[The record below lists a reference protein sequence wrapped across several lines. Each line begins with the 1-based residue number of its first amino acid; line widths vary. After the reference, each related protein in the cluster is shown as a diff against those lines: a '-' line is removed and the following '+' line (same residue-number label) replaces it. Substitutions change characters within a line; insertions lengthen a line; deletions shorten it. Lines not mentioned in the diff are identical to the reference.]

1 MTLKNVLTKVVSR
14 AIIDKHSKNGALKNQ
29 AENRFLSAKGQLPG
43 RKQDGFWRGKSEK
56 ISHSESRM
64 TVMSKK
70 KASETILKE
79 FQKKLKKSA

>member
-14 AIIDKHSKNGALKNQ
+14 AIIDKHSKNGALKNL
-29 AENRFLSAKGQLPG
+29 AENLFLSAKGQLPG
-43 RKQDGFWRGKSEK
+43 RKQDGFGERLKSEK

-79 FQKKLKKSA
+79 F